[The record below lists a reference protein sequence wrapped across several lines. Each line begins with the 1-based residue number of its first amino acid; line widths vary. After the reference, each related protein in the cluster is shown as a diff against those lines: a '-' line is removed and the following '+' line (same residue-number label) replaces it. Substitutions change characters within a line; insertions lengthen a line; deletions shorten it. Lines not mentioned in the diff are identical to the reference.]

1 MSRNP
6 RAPSAKA
13 GSGSAAGMRSDNLI
27 WSVLFRQAG
36 SLFGT
41 GSRACSAA
49 PRLLA
54 IGALSSAL
62 GACVADRVVT
72 GSTNTVDYRQRH
84 PIVLAE
90 GARKLDVF
98 VTAHGG
104 LDGRQREDVRAF
116 VAEYR
121 RSGQGSILA
130 QVPAGTR
137 NDAGAQAAMA
147 GIADELA
154 DYGLPSGYVAVTTY
168 PVADPFVAAPIRLT
182 FTRLTAKVN
191 SPCGTWPRD
200 LGVSDV
206 RQGTSNETYWNLG
219 CAMQSN
225 VAAQVADPVDL
236 VRGRSEGRPDSIRRG
251 KVIEAIREGKDP
263 STQYRQDGTKI
274 NQAVGN

>member
-6 RAPSAKA
+6 KA
-13 GSGSAAGMRSDNLI
+13 HSAA
-27 WSVLFRQAG
+27 
-36 SLFGT
+36 T
-41 GSRACSAA
+41 
-49 PRLLA
+49 RLLA
-54 IGALSSAL
+54 VGALGSAL
-62 GACVADRVVT
+62 AGCMADRVVT
-72 GSTNTVDYRQRH
+72 GSTGALEYRQRH

-98 VTAHGG
+98 VTGHAG
-104 LDGRQREDVRAF
+104 LDGRQREDVRTFATK
-116 VAEYR
+116 YR
-121 RSGQGSILA
+121 RSGQGAIVA

-137 NDAGAQAAMA
+137 NDAAAHYAVAKINELLADEGLPPGAMA
-147 GIADELA
+147 
-154 DYGLPSGYVAVTTY
+154 VTAY

-236 VRGRSEGRPDSIRRG
+236 VRGRAEGRPDSVRRG
-251 KVIEAIREGKDP
+251 KVIEAVREGKDP
-263 STQYRQDGTKI
+263 STEYRQEGSKI